1 MEDWAKAVK
10 KDRDVFDK
18 EYVKEIFKAIE
29 TGIRD
34 QLVEYDKI
42 VFESIGLSE
51 YFDKMLHSLQSDF
64 DVKTIAVID
73 RRRWIM
79 SYTS

>member
-1 MEDWAKAVK
+1 M
-10 KDRDVFDK
+10 
-18 EYVKEIFKAIE
+18 KEIFKAIE

-73 RRRWIM
+73 RRR
-79 SYTS
+79 